1 MGVRM
6 KALRKTG
13 IWLSILCVLFIQMSS
28 AQAAIVSNAEIVKH
42 LDRTQIV
49 SLLERKDVQKQL
61 TGMGVDP
68 VAALARV
75 DQMTDQE
82 IAQLN
87 GHISELNAGAGVS
100 TVQLLLIIILV
111 ILIV

>member
-1 MGVRM
+1 VRTSETL
-6 KALRKTG
+6 K
-13 IWLSILCVLFIQMSS
+13 Q
-28 AQAAIVSNAEIVKH
+28 

-49 SLLERKDVQKQL
+49 SVLERADVQQQL
-61 TGMGVDP
+61 TAMGVDP

-82 IAQLN
+82 LAQLN
-87 GHISELNAGAGVS
+87 GHLSELNAGAGVS

-111 ILIV
+111 ILIL